1 MSEARDAL
9 LRHFRWI
16 DGHADVWSVFRDAAA
31 LRAVVIALAAPYRSA
46 GISAV
51 AGIESR
57 GFLLGAATA
66 VELGVGF
73 VAVRKAGALF
83 PGDKAREQTERDYR
97 GKLADLLV
105 QRAAISATDDV
116 LLVDDWIETGS
127 QALAVKRLVEA
138 CGGQLVGIS
147 VLVDQ
152 LGEHARALL
161 PPVRSIVDARSLP
174 PDDAGQYTE
183 RSR

>member
-1 MSEARDAL
+1 MNGEGMNEARDVL

-16 DGHADVWSVFRDAAA
+16 DGHADVWSIFRDAAA
-31 LRAVVIALAAPYRSA
+31 LRMTVAALAAPYRSA
-46 GISAV
+46 GVSAV

-66 VELGVGF
+66 IELGVGF

-83 PGDKAREQTERDYR
+83 PGNKARIWTESDYR
-97 GKLADLLV
+97 GKRTELLA
-105 QRAAISATDDV
+105 QRAAISVADRV

-127 QALAVKRLVEA
+127 QALAVMRLVEA
-138 CGGQLVGIS
+138 CGAELVGVS

-152 LGEHARALL
+152 LSKAAHAAL
-161 PPVRSIVDARSLP
+161 PPVRSIISARDLP
-174 PDDAGQYTE
+174 DDDAG
-183 RSR
+183 